1 MAYQFYPSKVV
12 AIIDETPVV
21 KRFFFQ
27 VPHVEKFEFH
37 AGQFVMLDLPIPSKI
52 TTRAYSIACAP
63 PEDNII
69 ELIIVLKEDGL
80 GTPYLFNEVGV
91 GSEVL
96 ISAPIG
102 KFVRPRPESFSND
115 VCFIC
120 TGTGI
125 APFRSMIHDIKKHN
139 VEYAN
144 MHLIFGAR
152 KPDDILYHKEM
163 IILEEE
169 MKNFKFIPVLSR
181 AAEYSWQGKNGYVH
195 DIYLDLYKEKQPAI
209 FYICGWKNMI
219 MEAKKNLLE
228 LGYSKDQIRFEL
240 YD

>member
-1 MAYQFYPSKVV
+1 MAYQFFNSKVV
-12 AIIDETPVV
+12 AIINETPIV

-27 VPHVEKFEFH
+27 VPHVQKFEFN

-80 GTPYLFNEVGV
+80 GTPYLFNEVV
-91 GSEVL
+91 EGSDVL

-102 KFVRPRPESFSND
+102 KFVRPRPESFLND

-125 APFRSMIHDIKKHN
+125 APFRSMIHDIKKHKI
-139 VEYAN
+139 EYPN
-144 MHLIFGAR
+144 MQLIFGAR
-152 KPDDILYHKEM
+152 KPNDILYHNEMISLEKEM
-163 IILEEE
+163 E
-169 MKNFKFIPVLSR
+169 NFKFIPVLSQ
-181 AAEYSWQGKNGYVH
+181 AAEHNWSGENGYVH
-195 DIYLDLYKEKQPAI
+195 NVYLDLYKEKQPAL
-209 FYICGWKNMI
+209 FYLCGWKTMI
-219 MEAKKNLLE
+219 MEAKKNLMD

>member
-1 MAYQFYPSKVV
+1 MAYQFYNSKVV
-12 AIIDETPVV
+12 AIIDETPIV

-27 VPHVEKFEFH
+27 VPHVQKFEFN

-91 GSEVL
+91 GSDVL

-102 KFVRPRPESFSND
+102 KFVRPRPESFLND

-125 APFRSMIHDIKKHN
+125 APFRSMIHDIKKHKIN
-139 VEYAN
+139 YPN

-152 KPDDILYHKEM
+152 KPDDILYHNEM
-163 IILEEE
+163 ISLENE
-169 MKNFKFIPVLSR
+169 MLNFKFIPVLSR
-181 AAEYSWQGKNGYVH
+181 GHEHGWEGRKGYVH
-195 DIYLDLYKEKQPAI
+195 DVYQDLFKDQRPALFYL
-209 FYICGWKNMI
+209 CGWKTMI
-219 MEAKKNLLE
+219 MEAKQNLLD
-228 LGYSKDQIRFEL
+228 LGYSKEQIRFEL